1 VSPRPTPHPDAL
13 MPHQGR
19 PLILVT
25 TVRLIYQ
32 SIIVLAVYFLFAGHN
47 LPGGGFVGGLIV
59 GAAVSLRYVTGG
71 IDAVQNTF
79 PVKPHL
85 ILGAGLVV
93 AATTALVP
101 ILFGG
106 AVLEHGYYEVDFPL
120 IGEVKFTS
128 TLAFDIGV
136 FLVVIG
142 LMLLAF
148 EAFGDDFDNVVDSD
162 DNRVDDRVDNRG
174 TLEGRSAGD
183 GAPGAGVSRNNVR
196 ADEGSAS

>member
-1 VSPRPTPHPDAL
+1 MSQRRNPHPDAL
-13 MPHQGR
+13 MPDKGR

-25 TVRLIYQ
+25 TVRLIYH

-71 IDAVQNTF
+71 IDAVQRTF
-79 PVKPHL
+79 PVREHV

-101 ILFGG
+101 ILLGG
-106 AVLEHGYYEVDFPL
+106 EVLEHGYVDVDIPL
-120 IGEVKFTS
+120 IGHVKFTS
-128 TLAFDIGV
+128 TLVFDIGV
-136 FLVVIG
+136 FLIVIG

-148 EAFGDDFDNVVDSD
+148 EAFGDHFDTVRGGMEDHGP
-162 DNRVDDRVDNRG
+162 DDRD
-174 TLEGRSAGD
+174 TAAT
-183 GAPGAGVSRNNVR
+183 GAPADDGMPAEGGR
-196 ADEGSAS
+196 AR